1 MPQLIAS
8 IQGVEVKHV
17 FLHKDRTVLGR
28 KPGNDIVLDTLV
40 VSGEHC
46 AFDLSGVAD
55 VFLQDLGST
64 NGTYVN
70 DRMVK
75 QRTQLKDGDVIAIG
89 PYRIKYLQASEEPS
103 SFGSTQMMQAE
114 SPLLHASFSVISGS
128 SAGLEVPVVK
138 AVTTFGKPG
147 VSVVS
152 VAHRRGGYFV
162 THLGGAT
169 TPLLNGQ
176 ALGPEPVMLANDD
189 TLDLAGTRM
198 RFQLRE

>member
-17 FLHKDRTVLGR
+17 FLHKDRTILGR
-28 KPGNDIVLDTLV
+28 KPGNDIVFDTLV
-40 VSGEHC
+40 VSGQHC

-55 VFLQDLGST
+55 VFLTDLGST

-103 SFGSTQMMQAE
+103 SFGSTQMMQMEA
-114 SPLLHASFSVISGS
+114 PQLQASFAVISGS

-162 THLGGAT
+162 THLGGETA
-169 TPLLNGQ
+169 PLLNGR
-176 ALGPEPVMLANDD
+176 ALGADPVMLTHED

>member
-8 IQGVEVKHV
+8 IQGIEVKHV
-17 FLHKDRTVLGR
+17 FLHKDRTILGR

-40 VSGEHC
+40 VSGQHC

-55 VFLQDLGST
+55 VYLTDLGST
-64 NGTYVN
+64 NGTCVN

-89 PYRIKYLQASEEPS
+89 PYRIKYLRASEEPS
-103 SFGSTQMMQAE
+103 SFGSTQMMQVEA
-114 SPLLHASFSVISGS
+114 PQLQASFAVISGS

-162 THLGGAT
+162 THLGGETA
-169 TPLLNGQ
+169 PVLNGR
-176 ALGPEPVMLANDD
+176 ALGAEPVMLTHED